1 MKNDI
6 SLITPVS
13 KDLIYMKIA
22 DAITSYIQANDLQYG
37 DKLPPE
43 RELASRFQTSRH
55 SVREALKVLENQGI
69 LFSKVGS
76 GTYVAHN
83 HRHTSIYMEFVKINY
98 IELLN
103 IKTELEKYAAVLAMH
118 NISISQL
125 EQLNRILCRLEEQM
139 EKNIFDSDTDKKF
152 HDTLTRL
159 SGNHMLHQ
167 MIWKMI
173 EVFDEYYGIIPQSK
187 QLALETIPLHR
198 TILNGIREKNES
210 IINTAYDRILE
221 IDRKL
226 VEIEAQD
233 KPQQYIEFED
243 V

>member
-43 RELASRFQTSRH
+43 RELAARFQTSRH

-83 HRHTSIYMEFVKINY
+83 RRHSSIYMEFVKINY
-98 IELLN
+98 IEMLS
-103 IKTELEKYAAVLAMH
+103 IKTELEKYAARLAMH
-118 NISISQL
+118 NISESQM
-125 EQLNRILCRLEEQM
+125 EQLDRILSRMEEQM

-152 HDTLTRL
+152 HDALTRL

-187 QLALETIPLHR
+187 QLALETVPWHR
-198 TILNGIREKNES
+198 TIFDAIRDKDES
-210 IINTAYDRILE
+210 MIDTAYDRILT
-221 IDRKL
+221 IDKKL
-226 VEIEAQD
+226 VEKEEKD
-233 KPQQYIEFED
+233 KLQ
-243 V
+243 